1 MSESVHGAVPQQVTI
16 TLPDGSTKA
25 VAAGTTVAD
34 FIKTSIGAG
43 LAKAALFAR
52 VGDQDVDLSKKL
64 EQDATLKVFTSKS
77 PEALELIRHDAAHIV
92 ASVVQRLF
100 PGTQVTIGPSIEDG
114 FYYDFFRPTPFT
126 PQDLEA
132 IEKAA
137 NELVAKDLPFVREE
151 VSKEEA
157 LALFGKLGETFK
169 LEIVEDI
176 FNKGAKTL
184 SLYRHGDWVDFCL
197 GPHAPSTGRAGVI
210 KLLSV
215 SGAYWRG
222 DHTKAQLQRIYGTA
236 FFDKKALD
244 AHLTKLEEVKKR
256 DHRKLGPAMGLFAFH
271 EFAPGAPFWLPNG
284 VTVYNVLEEAMRR
297 LVNANGYQEVKT
309 PLLFNKRLWET
320 SGHWGKYR
328 ENMFLVLD
336 SEADPSLPEE
346 ERASFSLKPMN
357 CPSHHL
363 IYKMEKRS
371 YRDLPLRY
379 YTTDALHRNEASG
392 SLGGLTRVRQFEQ
405 DDSHIYL
412 MESQVTEEVQ
422 RVFGLIKQVYTA
434 FGLDFEAKFATRPEQ
449 RLGDDAAWDRAEGAL
464 LKALE
469 TMGLKW
475 SYNHGDG
482 AFYGPKI
489 DFQVTD
495 SLGRQWQT
503 CTIQLDPLAPERFDL
518 KYVGSDNTEHRPLV
532 IHRAIYGSFER
543 FIAILIEHYAGN
555 FPTWMAPV
563 QARVVA
569 VNDRNVEWANTV
581 RNTLAAK
588 GLRVEVD
595 ASQRKLGAMIRD
607 AQLAK
612 IPYTLV
618 VGDKESEAKTV
629 APRKRGEGKDAELPV
644 MTLEAFTE
652 HILRDAAAPY

>member
-1 MSESVHGAVPQQVTI
+1 MSESAPSAAPQVTI
-16 TLPDGSTKA
+16 TLPDGSSKA
-25 VAAGTTVAD
+25 VAAGTTVGE

-52 VGDQDVDLSKKL
+52 VGDKDVDLTDKL
-64 EQDATLKVFTSKS
+64 QHDATLKVFTSKS
-77 PEALELIRHDAAHIV
+77 PEGLDLIRHDAAHIV

-100 PGTQVTIGPSIEDG
+100 PGTQVTIGPVIDDG

-126 PQDLEA
+126 PDDLVA

-137 NELVAKDLPFVREE
+137 NEEIAKDHPFVRSE
-151 VSKEEA
+151 VTKEEA
-157 LALFGKLGETFK
+157 LALFTKLGETFK

-176 FNKGAKTL
+176 FQKGAKAL
-184 SLYRHGDWVDFCL
+184 SLYQHGDWVDFCL
-197 GPHAPSTGRAGVI
+197 GPHGPSTGRVGVI

-215 SGAYWRG
+215 SGAYWRA
-222 DHTKAQLQRIYGTA
+222 DQTKAQLQRIYGTA
-236 FFDKKALD
+236 FFDKKGLD
-244 AHLTKLEEVKKR
+244 AYLAKVEEVKKR

-271 EFAPGAPFWLPNG
+271 EYAPGSPFWLPAG
-284 VTVYNVLEEAMRR
+284 TIVYNVLEEAMRR
-297 LVNANGYQEVKT
+297 LVNKNGYQEVKT

-320 SGHWGKYR
+320 SGHWGKYK
-328 ENMFLVLD
+328 ENMFLVVD
-336 SEADPSLPEE
+336 SESDEKLTLD

-363 IYKMEKRS
+363 MYKFGKRS

-422 RVFGLIKQVYTA
+422 RIFGLMKIVYEA
-434 FGLDFEAKFATRPEQ
+434 FGLGYEAKFATRPAE
-449 RLGDDAAWDRAEGAL
+449 RLGDDASWDRAEGAL
-464 LKALE
+464 KAALE
-469 TMGLKW
+469 TTGLKW

-489 DFQVTD
+489 DFVVTD

-518 KYVGSDNTEHRPLV
+518 KYVGNDNTEHRPLV

-543 FIAILIEHYAGN
+543 FIAILIEHFAGN
-555 FPTWMAPV
+555 FPTWLAPV

-569 VNDRNVEWANTV
+569 VNERNVAWAKTV
-581 RNTLAAK
+581 EAALAEK
-588 GLRVEVD
+588 GIRVEVD
-595 ASQRKLGAMIRD
+595 SSQRKLGAMIRD

-618 VGDKESEAKTV
+618 VGDKEVEAKGV
-629 APRKRGEGKDAELPV
+629 APRKHGEGKEAELPP
-644 MTLEAFTE
+644 MSLEAFVE
-652 HILRDAAAPY
+652 LIAKDAKAPY